1 MMRPGDVEV
10 LEVGNSLQE
19 ARRRRGVALSDAE
32 AATMIRSRYL
42 DALEHERFELLP
54 DGPYARSFLREYAEF
69 LGLDGD
75 ILAAEYDLRFAPEP
89 PPPDP
94 PPSTR
99 RELEDLFADIP
110 IVTPLLGLCVIV
122 LVGVGVWLL
131 GRSRAE
137 PVSSAPPAQVVVQ
150 TPTTTPTQQP
160 TPAGHIKPAVVQT
173 ATRPPLTL
181 TASHGSCWL
190 SVHLGSGT
198 GKTVYE
204 GTLQPGETV
213 RFGLQ
218 SPLWIR
224 IGAPWNV
231 EAVIGSRSMTA
242 SLPALTGNVLVSRGG
257 VHSTA

>member
-1 MMRPGDVEV
+1 MMRPGDVGV

-75 ILAAEYDLRFAPEP
+75 ILAAEYDLRFAPEEP
-89 PPPDP
+89 PPEP

-99 RELEDLFADIP
+99 RELEGLFADIP
-110 IVTPLLGLCVIV
+110 VATPLLGLGVIV
-122 LVGVGVWLL
+122 LVGIGVWLL
-131 GRSRAE
+131 GRSRPE
-137 PVSSAPPAQVVVQ
+137 PVTSPPSAQALVR
-150 TPTTTPTQQP
+150 TPTTTTAKPP
-160 TPAGHIKPAVVQT
+160 PAGRARPAVVHT

-190 SVHLGSGT
+190 SVHLGSGS

-213 RFGLQ
+213 RFGLR

-231 EAVIGSRSMTA
+231 VAVIGSRSMTA

>member
-19 ARRRRGVALSDAE
+19 ARRRRGVALADAE

-75 ILAAEYDLRFAPEP
+75 ILAAEYDLRFAPEEP
-89 PPPDP
+89 PPEP

-110 IVTPLLGLCVIV
+110 IATPLLGLGVIV

-137 PVSSAPPAQVVVQ
+137 PVSSAPPAQVLVR
-150 TPTTTPTQQP
+150 TPTTTASQP
-160 TPAGHIKPAVVQT
+160 PQARPAVVQT

-190 SVHLGSGT
+190 SVHLGSGS

-213 RFGLQ
+213 RFGLR

>member
-1 MMRPGDVEV
+1 MMRSGDVEV

-75 ILAAEYDLRFAPEP
+75 ILAAEYDLRFAPEE

-110 IVTPLLGLCVIV
+110 IVTPLLGLGVIV

-137 PVSSAPPAQVVVQ
+137 PVSSAPPAQVVVR
-150 TPTTTPTQQP
+150 TPTTAPTQQP
-160 TPAGHIKPAVVQT
+160 PAGHAKPAVVQT
-173 ATRPPLTL
+173 ATQAPLTL